1 MVDNSDVDA
10 EAESVPSA
18 NHHRVVRLRL
28 DERGTTLRATFVDPD
43 PADALPIGVFA
54 GSTGAYADFL
64 AANPSVAAVA
74 EPAAAEPA
82 IDWIVLRPDR
92 AGEPSGEGFAFR

>member
-1 MVDNSDVDA
+1 LITQKYAVIA
-10 EAESVPSA
+10 GTRSA
-18 NHHRVVRLRL
+18 RRT
-28 DERGTTLRATFVDPD
+28 ETEP
-43 PADALPIGVFA
+43 
-54 GSTGAYADFL
+54 
-64 AANPSVAAVA
+64 AVA